1 MVELDPRSV
10 AYSAA
15 IVGLFLLALN
25 AVYWW
30 LRQTHPGFGQW
41 VLSLGMLVLALTGI
55 SWAQFFPAWLSEAL
69 INTSSILAMYLAASG
84 AHQFLRHRTLDL
96 MTTAGFGFGLS
107 MVLLVQVT
115 GPDLVRA
122 GLGGLVMGLLA
133 LRAAYIFLWPRV
145 KGLRLGSGFCGLLM
159 LSMAVER
166 FWRASFFV
174 GETLSGP
181 FMNPHHAAIIN
192 HSFNATFIALWAM
205 AFVFL
210 NASRVELDL
219 RRSRTELQQLADR
232 DPLTG
237 LLNRRAFF
245 QRAES
250 EVEIAR
256 RASSDLSL
264 LIIDMDHFKRVNDKF
279 GHLAGDQVLI
289 DLSQIVLDVQASGD
303 SVARLGG
310 EEFAFL
316 LVGTGVDAAT
326 QLAKD
331 INGRI
336 RDKLVLSSGTYQ
348 VTASIGVGQLNENDA
363 TFEHLFARVDLA
375 MYQAKRSGRDR
386 VSVALNQKQ
395 DAMLTEDRFPG
406 PI

>member
-25 AVYWW
+25 GVYWW
-30 LRQTHPGFGQW
+30 LRQTYGGFGHW
-41 VLSLGMLVLALTGI
+41 VLSLAMLVLALTGI
-55 SWAQFFPAWLSEAL
+55 SWAQYFPAWLSEAV
-69 INTSSILAMYLAASG
+69 INAASILAMYFAAAG
-84 AHQFLRHRTLDL
+84 AHRFLRHSPLDL
-96 MTTAGFGFGLS
+96 ITTVGCLSGLT
-107 MVLLVQVT
+107 LVWVVQFT

-122 GLGGLVMGLLA
+122 GLGGTVMGLLA

-159 LSMAVER
+159 ISMAVER

-174 GETLSGP
+174 GETVSGP
-181 FMNPHHAAIIN
+181 FMDPHVAALIN

-219 RRSRTELQQLADR
+219 RKSRADLQQLADR

-245 QRAES
+245 QRAEA
-250 EVEIAR
+250 EFGIAR
-256 RASSDLSL
+256 KASTALSL
-264 LIIDMDHFKRVNDKF
+264 LIIDLDHFKRVNDKF

-289 DLSQIVLDVQASGD
+289 DLSQIMRDVCADGD

-316 LVGTGVDAAT
+316 LVGAEAEMAT
-326 QLAKD
+326 KAAKD
-331 INGRI
+331 INAHI
-336 RDKLVLSSGTYQ
+336 RRKLVLSSGSYR
-348 VTASIGVGQLNENDA
+348 VTASIGVGDLNDNDH

-375 MYQAKRSGRDR
+375 MYQAKRSGRDQ
-386 VSVALNQKQ
+386 VSVA
-395 DAMLTEDRFPG
+395 PG
-406 PI
+406 HRPRLPSDS